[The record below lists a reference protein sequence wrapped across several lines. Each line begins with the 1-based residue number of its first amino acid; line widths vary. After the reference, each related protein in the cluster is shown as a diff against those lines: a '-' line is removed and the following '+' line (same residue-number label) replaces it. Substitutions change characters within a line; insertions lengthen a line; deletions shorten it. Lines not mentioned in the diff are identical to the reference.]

1 MVSLL
6 LVSIGLCM
14 TAGAVIDTGSICAV
28 RAARDLSAGKPAIA
42 TGSMVA
48 MACAAIVAYTAMRW
62 GWQLRTAP
70 WSYPTLLTFAGAGIF
85 ALGALLNGACAIGTI
100 GRLARGDIGYGATLI
115 GGVIVGLILPRTM
128 IESRMPDLKIT
139 TGLIWLSIILAL
151 SLIAIIVSRR
161 HLSASSLIPYAILGI
176 VAALLADVQ
185 GDWTW
190 LSLVQQFKSGLPIK
204 YTTIICLG
212 AMLIGASLTAI
223 LKHRFHLIPIDP
235 KKVLREATGGG
246 LMAAG
251 AILIPGGNDA
261 LLVSGVPSGSPL
273 AITGYA
279 VMFALLVVALRL
291 SPLLKRWADWD

>member
-1 MVSLL
+1 
-6 LVSIGLCM
+6 
-14 TAGAVIDTGSICAV
+14 
-28 RAARDLSAGKPAIA
+28 
-42 TGSMVA
+42 
-48 MACAAIVAYTAMRW
+48 
-62 GWQLRTAP
+62 
-70 WSYPTLLTFAGAGIF
+70 
-85 ALGALLNGACAIGTI
+85 
-100 GRLARGDIGYGATLI
+100 
-115 GGVIVGLILPRTM
+115 
-128 IESRMPDLKIT
+128 MPDLKIT